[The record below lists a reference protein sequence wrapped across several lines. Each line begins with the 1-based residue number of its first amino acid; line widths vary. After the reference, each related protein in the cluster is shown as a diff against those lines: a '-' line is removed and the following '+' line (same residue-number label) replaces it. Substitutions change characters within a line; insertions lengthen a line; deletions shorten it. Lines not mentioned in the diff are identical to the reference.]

1 MLYDQLWKF
10 CGKKLL
16 THSISHLK
24 AETHKFNTH
33 KYMHVTCAAVDDVLG
48 NIKATG
54 APVQPNINE
63 VEARFC
69 P

>member
-1 MLYDQLWKF
+1 
-10 CGKKLL
+10 
-16 THSISHLK
+16 
-24 AETHKFNTH
+24 
-33 KYMHVTCAAVDDVLG
+33 MHVTCAAVDDVLG